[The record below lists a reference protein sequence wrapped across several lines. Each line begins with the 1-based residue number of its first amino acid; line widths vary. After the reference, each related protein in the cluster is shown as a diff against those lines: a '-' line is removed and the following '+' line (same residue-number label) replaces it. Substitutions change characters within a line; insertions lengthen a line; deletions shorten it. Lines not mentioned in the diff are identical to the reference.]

1 MSEELPAV
9 TLARIE
15 GKLDLIN
22 AGLVAATTRGDDH
35 ESRLRVLE
43 AKVIDPDRVA
53 SLEARAAALEK
64 SAIDPDRML
73 LLEARPEGITPA
85 KFMSTLVG
93 FGSLAAALASVVTLL
108 SR

>member
-1 MSEELPAV
+1 MNEELPQV

-35 ESRLRVLE
+35 EIRLR
-43 AKVIDPDRVA
+43 
-53 SLEARAAALEK
+53 ALE
-64 SAIDPDRML
+64 SERVDPKRVKALEDR
-73 LLEARPEGITPA
+73 PVGITPA
-85 KFMSTLVG
+85 KFLTTLVG
-93 FGSLAAALASVVTLL
+93 CGSLAAALASVVTLL